1 MYFKGLLPRTLIK
14 IEKNSLENMA
24 FTDNDVIIK
33 KMNKIIDAKYEEN
46 DNIYLSTNNIE
57 FTHTP

>member
-1 MYFKGLLPRTLIK
+1 
-14 IEKNSLENMA
+14 MA